1 MIYIITYK
9 VISNTGDQ
17 LSSGQMKVRNA
28 SSYDHAVKSLTQRM
42 KHNYIDFGK
51 LKIIDYT
58 TEAETN
64 ADNTFDFLKSI
75 FNLSCFLL
83 LFLSSCAAD
92 KRFGNAGQTK
102 ERDLVCVGSKTYKTS
117 AIHCLR
123 DFLTGEDAG
132 GTWQQIGTTP
142 QDLSALLVGDNPCFE
157 WNDKACGQYE
167 FRYIVG
173 DDCCRDTSVVRP
185 LKCCM
190 TGISTCN

>member
-1 MIYIITYK
+1 MIYVLTYK
-9 VISNTGDQ
+9 VISNTGDEIT
-17 LSSGQMKVRNA
+17 SGTMKVKNA
-28 SSYDHAVKSLTQRM
+28 QSYQHAVERLTDRM
-42 KHNYIDFGK
+42 KHNYIDFGR

-58 TEAETN
+58 TEKNNE
-64 ADNTFDFLKSI
+64 DHVFDFLKSI
-75 FNLSCFLL
+75 FKLTIFII
-83 LFLSSCAAD
+83 FLSSCASD
-92 KRFGNAGQTK
+92 KRFGNAGQSA
-102 ERDLVCVGSKTYKTS
+102 EFKTS

-190 TGISTCN
+190 TGFSTCN

>member
-1 MIYIITYK
+1 MTYIITYK

-28 SSYDHAVKSLTQRM
+28 SSYDDAVKSLTQRM

-64 ADNTFDFLKSI
+64 ADNTIDFFKLI
-75 FNLSCFLL
+75 FNLCLL
-83 LFLSSCAAD
+83 LLLSSCAAD
-92 KRFGNAGQTK
+92 KRFGNAGQSA
-102 ERDLVCVGSKTYKTS
+102 EFKTS